1 MKKVSVIVITA
12 LISVA
17 ITAIILSR
25 IYPPDHSSDKSEIK
39 RLQERN
45 ANLVHYITQSKNAR
59 DSLKSVIDSLQ
70 NQVYIQDDIIN
81 KIKQAKNEIFDS
93 INSLDADG
101 HLKLWSKY
109 TDQ

>member
-1 MKKVSVIVITA
+1 MRQILVITVTA
-12 LISVA
+12 VISIA
-17 ITAIILSR
+17 ITAIILHKITIPER
-25 IYPPDHSSDKSEIK
+25 NNDKSEIK
-39 RLQERN
+39 RLEQRN
-45 ANLVHYITQSKNAR
+45 NDLVHYITQEKKSR